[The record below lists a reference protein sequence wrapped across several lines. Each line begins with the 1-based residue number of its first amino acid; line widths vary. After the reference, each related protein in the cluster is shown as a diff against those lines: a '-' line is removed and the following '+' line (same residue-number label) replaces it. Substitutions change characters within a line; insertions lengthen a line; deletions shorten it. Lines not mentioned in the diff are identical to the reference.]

1 MTPSME
7 KCTSNGSVIAEKG
20 GELSAVLTKRRW
32 LGICGIYGTPPPP
45 ENFMDF
51 ISVLVYSS
59 VAVVVFFFIR
69 QAMGGASFA
78 RFVPARSKETEYRL
92 EKTT

>member
-1 MTPSME
+1 ME
-7 KCTSNGSVIAEKG
+7 KCTSNGNVLAGLG

-32 LGICGIYGTPPPP
+32 LGICGIYGTPPP